1 MKKQTELHKP
11 SERCHVAVALQ
22 KIFGGKWKIEI
33 LYYIAFED
41 VHRFGELRR
50 RIGDIAESSLTKQLR
65 ELEAYGI
72 LSRHDYAE
80 LPLRV
85 EYNLTELGHS
95 FLPVMEHMKA
105 WGEAHMEELL

>member
-1 MKKQTELHKP
+1 MNMELIETT
-11 SERCHVAVALQ
+11 ERCPVITKLQ
-22 KIFGGKWKIEI
+22 KIFAGKWKIEI

-65 ELEAYGI
+65 ELEAFGI
-72 LSRHDYAE
+72 LSRHDYHE

-85 EYNLTELGHS
+85 EYDLTELGHS
-95 FLPVMEHMKA
+95 FLPVMEHMKE
-105 WGEAHMEELL
+105 WGEAHMEELR